1 MPKLKKKAI
10 KDIKNLFKLIKKPNY
25 NAIKDIRNLLDQ
37 KNKLKQLKIENLEI
51 LKIFLNNFQFQLIFK
66 FFGLNF
72 QDNNYIENESN
83 IDRNKTLL
91 VEEYSSKIR
100 PYLKNIIN
108 NLKKSDTWKFNSQQQ
123 ITLVLAKIMTK
134 SM

>member
-72 QDNNYIENESN
+72 QDNNYIEYESN

>member
-10 KDIKNLFKLIKKPNY
+10 KDIKSLFKLIKKPNY

-72 QDNNYIENESN
+72 QGNNYIEYESN

>member
-72 QDNNYIENESN
+72 QDNNYIEYESN
-83 IDRNKTLL
+83 IDRNKTIL

-134 SM
+134 SI

>member
-37 KNKLKQLKIENLEI
+37 RNKLKQLKIENLEI

-72 QDNNYIENESN
+72 QDNNYIEYESN

>member
-72 QDNNYIENESN
+72 QDNNYIEYESN

-134 SM
+134 NM

>member
-10 KDIKNLFKLIKKPNY
+10 KDIKNLFKLVKKPNY
-25 NAIKDIRNLLDQ
+25 NAIKDIRNILDQ

-72 QDNNYIENESN
+72 QDNNYIEYESN